1 MFSMSGEGSGSWQP
15 SMMGRKVEVRLWAC
29 IRQLNQP
36 RNSRNH
42 DQSNAASKRESE
54 MLPASTRQQSG
65 AQRKDITNLPQ
76 HLQEQI
82 RLLLGFKTNL
92 VPELPKNPIIE
103 KEKNPSEA

>member
-1 MFSMSGEGSGSWQP
+1 M
-15 SMMGRKVEVRLWAC
+15 WAC
-29 IRQLNQP
+29 VRQLDQL

-54 MLPASTRQQSG
+54 TPHRQQSG

-82 RLLLGFKTNL
+82 WLLLGFKTNL
-92 VPELPKNPIIE
+92 VPELSKNPIIE
-103 KEKNPSEA
+103 KENSQRSMN